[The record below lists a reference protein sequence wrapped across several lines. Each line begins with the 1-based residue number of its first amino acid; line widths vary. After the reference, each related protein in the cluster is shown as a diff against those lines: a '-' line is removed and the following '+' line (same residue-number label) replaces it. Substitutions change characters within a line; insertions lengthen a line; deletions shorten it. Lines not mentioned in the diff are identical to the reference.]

1 MNYISLD
8 DRNWSRDNT
17 IIATIHE
24 TGRKEGVFRRLSG
37 KVEVPSLD
45 LPFVSDWLLPLYTKI
60 SWTRTSLIYAITIDN
75 YVTAFA
81 LIFYV

>member
-1 MNYISLD
+1 MNYISLE

-24 TGRKEGVFRRLSG
+24 AGGKDEVFCRLSG

-45 LPFVSDWLLPLYTKI
+45 LPFVSDLVATTLHRNFSNPD
-60 SWTRTSLIYAITIDN
+60 SLIYAITIDN
-75 YVTAFA
+75 YVIAFA
-81 LIFYV
+81 LTFYV